1 MRRPPN
7 DEVCPRPMIL
17 QCPECRTRYVVP
29 DSAIGTNGRSVRC
42 AACKH
47 SWFQSPAPADAAAG
61 AIPPL
66 AAPPAPPAPPVAPA
80 PPAAAAAAPA
90 NATLATATAAPPPST
105 PPGAR
110 EQVGRDEDDGI
121 DPFAHRPP
129 FRPRRNPARRWTIAA
144 AIAGVAML
152 GGVGAL
158 AWFGTPTFAAD
169 LASRLGLPVA
179 APEVPLLLEVP
190 RRPERRELESGNEL
204 FAITGRVINPT
215 DKVQRVPDIMAEL
228 RDSSGRVVY
237 GWTITP
243 PVRSLPPRGTV
254 EFNSAEVDV
263 PKGSRE
269 LNLSFSGSVP
279 G

>member
-1 MRRPPN
+1 
-7 DEVCPRPMIL
+7 MIL

-29 DSAIGTNGRSVRC
+29 DSAIGTNGRAVRC

-47 SWFQSPAPADAAAG
+47 SWFQSPPPADPAASG
-61 AIPPL
+61 IPPV
-66 AAPPAPPAPPVAPA
+66 APPAPEAADAPQFADSAAEAAAETQATAPEVDSEA
-80 PPAAAAAAPA
+80 AAEETPAAAAVPSTIEATAPREAAP
-90 NATLATATAAPPPST
+90 
-105 PPGAR
+105 R
-110 EQVGRDEDDGI
+110 EDGI
-121 DPFAHRPP
+121 DAFAHRPP

-144 AIAGVAML
+144 AAAGIVMLCGIAL
-152 GGVGAL
+152 L
-158 AWFGTPTFAAD
+158 AWFGTPTFATD

-215 DKVQRVPDIMAEL
+215 DKAQRVPDILAEL
-228 RDSSGRVVY
+228 RDSSGRKVY

-243 PVRSLPPRGTV
+243 PVRTLPPRGTV

-269 LNLSFSGSVP
+269 LNLSFSGATT